1 MTGSEV
7 VDDQHVVTGFDE
19 RFDGDG
25 ADVPSATSDE
35 ESHVAMLPRR
45 IGRRRGVALA
55 TLRCRAAA
63 QDAQR
68 CCWGILE
75 GHGRSPVMSAS
86 TSESTSTAPAT
97 TSSTNAGLI
106 WFDGRIV
113 PEAEATVSVLTHA
126 MHYGTSVFEGIR
138 AYETDRGAAVF
149 RLHEHSVRLLESAK
163 ILGMKTTWTAEEI
176 DRAIV
181 DTIKANERVS
191 CYIRPL
197 IWYGAESLGVNP
209 GRNTLH
215 LMVAT
220 LPWGIYLGDDAVRK
234 GAALMT
240 SSWRRS
246 SGDIMPTKAKAGG
259 NYVNSVLANAEAR
272 DNGFDEALLLDKEGY
287 VAEGSGEN
295 IFFLKG
301 DTLYAL
307 AHSVNL
313 RGITRDTVIQLA
325 RDMGTQVE
333 ATMATRDELYT
344 ADEVFMVGTA
354 AEVTPIASIDRRPI
368 GPGVAGP
375 FGLAMRERY
384 LQVVSGK
391 VAAYHRWLTFVHG

>member
-1 MTGSEV
+1 
-7 VDDQHVVTGFDE
+7 
-19 RFDGDG
+19 
-25 ADVPSATSDE
+25 
-35 ESHVAMLPRR
+35 
-45 IGRRRGVALA
+45 
-55 TLRCRAAA
+55 
-63 QDAQR
+63 
-68 CCWGILE
+68 
-75 GHGRSPVMSAS
+75 MSV
-86 TSESTSTAPAT
+86 EPSTAPAS
-97 TSSTNAGLI
+97 TSSLNAGLI

-126 MHYGTSVFEGIR
+126 LHYGTSVFEGIR

-163 ILGMKTTWTAEEI
+163 ILGMKPSWTVEEI
-176 DRAIV
+176 DQAIV
-181 DTIKANERVS
+181 DTIRANARRS

-197 IWYGAESLGVNP
+197 LWYGAQSLGVNP
-209 GRNTLH
+209 GRNALH

-220 LPWGIYLGDDAVRK
+220 LPWGVYLGEDAVRK

-246 SGDIMPTKAKAGG
+246 APDIMPTKSKAGG
-259 NYVNSVLANAEAR
+259 NYVNSVLANSEAR
-272 DNGFDEALLLDKEGY
+272 DNGFDEALLLDHQGF

-301 DTLYAL
+301 GTLYAI

-313 RGITRDTVIQLA
+313 RGITRDSVITIA
-325 RDMGTQVE
+325 RDMGTPVE
-333 ATMATRDELYT
+333 STMATRDELYC

-368 GPGVAGP
+368 GTGVAGP
-375 FGLAMRERY
+375 FSLAMRERY
-384 LQVVSGK
+384 LDVVSGR
-391 VAAYHRWLTFVHG
+391 VPEYQRWLTYVD